1 MMINSKISLDL
12 KKKCPKDLF
21 SNNLTYEI
29 SHDYLMELLDVGKL
43 NVWQWDLG
51 TNEIIDFGYS
61 ESLSV
66 LNENS
71 EVGHI
76 DHFITRLH
84 PDDREEIA
92 NTLVNSLTHFE
103 DHYADFRVLSTK
115 GHYEWVSARGRYIR
129 DAKNNPIK
137 MIGTWHFI
145 TEQKHNQEL
154 IKLQQTTLERISRCY
169 FSGEAASS
177 LSHEISQPLLALNS
191 YLLGSIL
198 RLQQEDEGANEFIN
212 VLQKALEQ
220 VELISTIIKR
230 MKRFVTHGELHFERV
245 NLTSLA
251 KQSVILSKFYSNFS
265 GTVQYE
271 FDEDLNEVYLDRNQ
285 MRQVFLNLINNA
297 FEAMFDAKTM
307 DPILVIRIKNYE
319 TDVLVTI
326 VDNGS
331 GVPQNVLDN
340 LFTSCY
346 STKEYGLGIGLSI
359 CKKIIEAHGGN
370 IKIDRNPSGEGTV
383 SSFRLPNQFMES
395 HDG

>member
-1 MMINSKISLDL
+1 MMNSKLSLDL
-12 KKKCPKDLF
+12 ERKYSEDLF

-29 SHDYLMELLDVGKL
+29 SHTYLMELLDVGKL
-43 NVWQWDLG
+43 NVWQWDLS

-66 LNENS
+66 LNLDS
-71 EVGHI
+71 KVGHI

-84 PDDREEIA
+84 PEDREEIA
-92 NTLVNSLTHFE
+92 NALINSLTHFE
-103 DHYADFRVLSTK
+103 DHYSDFRILSAK

-129 DAKNNPIK
+129 DAENNPVK

-145 TEQKHNQEL
+145 TEQKQNQEL
-154 IKLQQTTLERISRCY
+154 IKQQQTTLDRISRCY

-198 RLQQEDEGANEFIN
+198 RLQQEDKGSNQFID

-220 VELISTIIKR
+220 VELISTIVKR

-245 NLTSLA
+245 NLVSLA
-251 KQSVILSKFYSNFS
+251 KQSVILSKFYSSFS

-271 FDEDLNEVYLDRNQ
+271 FDANLTEVYLDRNQ

-297 FEAMFDAKTM
+297 FEAMFDSQTQN
-307 DPILVIRIKNYE
+307 PSLLIKIANLD
-319 TDVLVTI
+319 TDVVVTI
-326 VDNGS
+326 VDNGP
-331 GVPQNVLDN
+331 GVSQGVLDN

-346 STKEYGLGIGLSI
+346 STKEYGLGLGLSI
-359 CKKIIEAHGGN
+359 CKKIIEAHGGS
-370 IKIDRNPSGEGTV
+370 IKIEQNTAGKGTI
-383 SSFRLPNQFMES
+383 SSFRLPNHILES
-395 HDG
+395 QSE

>member
-1 MMINSKISLDL
+1 MMNSRMSLDL
-12 KKKCPKDLF
+12 KKTCT
-21 SNNLTYEI
+21 NNLTYEI
-29 SHDYLMELLDVGKL
+29 SHDYLMQLLDVGKL

-51 TNEIIDFGYS
+51 TNEVIDFGYS

-66 LNENS
+66 LNADS
-71 EVGHI
+71 KMGHI

-84 PDDREEIA
+84 PEDREEVA
-92 NTLVNSLTHFE
+92 NELVNSLTHFE
-103 DHYADFRVLSTK
+103 DHYADFRVQSTK

-129 DAKNNPIK
+129 DAENNPIK

-145 TEQKHNQEL
+145 TEQKNNQEL
-154 IKLQQTTLERISRCY
+154 IRLQQTTLERISRCY

-198 RLQQEDEGANEFIN
+198 RLQQQDKGSNEFIG

-245 NLTSLA
+245 NLASLI

-271 FDEDLNEVYLDRNQ
+271 FDEHLTEVYLDRNQ

-297 FEAMFDAKTM
+297 FEAMFDAQTKT
-307 DPILVIRIKNYE
+307 PTLLITTKNFE

-326 VDNGS
+326 VDNGPGIS
-331 GVPQNVLDN
+331 QNVLDN
-340 LFTSCY
+340 LFVSCY
-346 STKEYGLGIGLSI
+346 STKEYGLGLGLSI
-359 CKKIIEAHGGN
+359 CKKIIEAHSGS
-370 IKIDRNPSGEGTV
+370 IKIEKNTSGEGTV
-383 SSFRLPNQFMES
+383 SSFRLPNQNLES
-395 HDG
+395 HNE

>member
-1 MMINSKISLDL
+1 MRNSKLSLDL
-12 KKKCPKDLF
+12 KKEYSEDLF

-61 ESLSV
+61 ESLSI
-66 LNENS
+66 LNADS
-71 EVGHI
+71 KVGHI

-84 PDDREEIA
+84 PEDREEIA
-92 NTLVNSLTHFE
+92 NALVNSLTHYE
-103 DHYADFRVLSTK
+103 DHYSDFRIQSTK

-129 DAKNNPIK
+129 DAENNPIK

-145 TEQKHNQEL
+145 TEQKQNQEL
-154 IKLQQTTLERISRCY
+154 IKQQQTTLDRISRCY

-177 LSHEISQPLLALNS
+177 LSHEISQPLSALNS

-198 RLQQEDEGANEFIN
+198 RLQQEGSSSKEFIV

-220 VELISTIIKR
+220 VDLISTIIKR

-245 NLTSLA
+245 NLVSLA

-265 GTVQYE
+265 GTVHYE
-271 FDEDLNEVYLDRNQ
+271 FDEYLAEVYLDRNQ

-297 FEAMFDAKTM
+297 FEAMFDAQTKN
-307 DPILVIRIKNYE
+307 PSLLLKIKKLGTE
-319 TDVLVTI
+319 VLVSI
-326 VDNGS
+326 VDNGP
-331 GVPQNVLDN
+331 GVPQGVLNN

-346 STKEYGLGIGLSI
+346 STKEYGLGLGLSI
-359 CKKIIEAHGGN
+359 CKKIIEAHGGR
-370 IKIDRNPSGEGTV
+370 IKIESNTAGEGTI
-383 SSFRLPNQFMES
+383 SSFRLPNHILES
-395 HDG
+395 YNE

>member
-1 MMINSKISLDL
+1 MMNSRMSLDL
-12 KKKCPKDLF
+12 KKT
-21 SNNLTYEI
+21 SANNLTYEI

-43 NVWQWDLG
+43 NVWQWDWG
-51 TNEIIDFGYS
+51 TNEVIDFGYS

-66 LNENS
+66 LNTDS
-71 EVGHI
+71 KMGHI

-84 PDDREEIA
+84 PEDREEVA
-92 NTLVNSLTHFE
+92 NELVNSLTHFE
-103 DHYADFRVLSTK
+103 DHYADFRVQSTK

-129 DAKNNPIK
+129 DAENNPIK

-145 TEQKHNQEL
+145 TEQKNNQEL
-154 IKLQQTTLERISRCY
+154 IRLQQTTLERISRCY

-198 RLQQEDEGANEFIN
+198 RLQQQDKGSNEFIG

-245 NLTSLA
+245 NLASLI

-271 FDEDLNEVYLDRNQ
+271 FDEHLTEVYLDRNQ

-297 FEAMFDAKTM
+297 FEAMFDAQTKT
-307 DPILVIRIKNYE
+307 PTLLISTKNFE

-326 VDNGS
+326 VDNGPGIS
-331 GVPQNVLDN
+331 QNVLDN
-340 LFTSCY
+340 LFVSCY
-346 STKEYGLGIGLSI
+346 STKEYGLGLGLSI
-359 CKKIIEAHGGN
+359 CKKIIEAHSGS
-370 IKIDRNPSGEGTV
+370 IKIEKNTSGEGTV
-383 SSFRLPNQFMES
+383 SSFRLPNQNLES
-395 HDG
+395 HNE